1 MKKPT
6 KPKSKSR
13 KNYAITQEC
22 GLKMK
27 ARIRALEAEL
37 DTAQQ
42 IFDALNASRN
52 INFHAYEE
60 MAAWLETRKKAAK

>member
-1 MKKPT
+1 MKKT
-6 KPKSKSR
+6 SKSKSV
-13 KNYAITQEC
+13 TQQC

-42 IFDALNASRN
+42 IFAALNASRN

-60 MAAWLETRKKAAK
+60 MAAWLENRKKASK